1 MVFAMFKLKVN
12 RKLQDKYTGEV
23 YLPGSAFVTD
33 DASRVNDLVRRGV
46 CDFVGVEAAPATGS
60 GTKAEVV
67 SFQGVDYALEDMKNA
82 FKAAGLNVAA
92 NAGVKGVTNAIEK
105 LSEEEA
111 AKLSESLK
119 KEE

>member
-1 MVFAMFKLKVN
+1 MFKLKVN
-12 RKLQDKYTGEV
+12 RKFQDKYTDAM
-23 YLPGSAFVTD
+23 YLPGSILLIE
-33 DASRVNDLVRRGV
+33 DASRVNDLVRRGL

-67 SFQGVDYALEDMKNA
+67 SFQGVDYPLEDMKNA
-82 FKAAGLNVAA
+82 FKAAGINVAA

-111 AKLSESLK
+111 VKLSESLK